1 MPRRG
6 YKTITV
12 PGQLYNR
19 LNDVRRRER
28 LASMSDVIS
37 YLLAS
42 YELGIKD
49 NLTPIVALNVNVD
62 ANNEYLKNYIKDL
75 RRRLGLDNTPH

>member
-1 MPRRG
+1 MPRQG
-6 YKTITV
+6 YKSITV
-12 PGQLYNR
+12 PEQLYNR

-28 LASMSDVIS
+28 LASLSDVIS

-49 NLTPIVALNVNVD
+49 NLTPIVAPNVNVD
-62 ANNEYLKNYIKDL
+62 TNNDYLKNYVHDL

>member
-1 MPRRG
+1 MPRHG
-6 YKTITV
+6 YKSITV
-12 PGQLYNR
+12 PEQIYNR

-28 LASMSDVIS
+28 LASLSDVIS

-62 ANNEYLKNYIKDL
+62 ATKDSVNNYVKEL
-75 RRRLGLDNTPH
+75 RRRLGLDK

>member
-6 YKTITV
+6 YKSITV
-12 PGQLYNR
+12 PEQLYNR

-28 LASMSDVIS
+28 LASLSDVIS

-49 NLTPIVALNVNVD
+49 NLTPIVAPTFNVD
-62 ANNEYLKNYIKDL
+62 ANNDYLKDYIKEV
-75 RRRLGLDNTPH
+75 RRKLGLDK